1 MTSGS
6 NIKEI
11 DFFLIFCVFRFQ
23 FWFRKTHFGSL
34 TFCIDPVVSTRRI
47 KFQNRRNKTDGHLDR
62 CRQNKHTDKL
72 GNKTNGQLDR
82 QIDRQTDR
90 QTNGET
96 KTSKPTDRQGEKQS
110 EWTDMRRDE
119 TKRQTYRISFSV
131 SLSVPRASICW

>member
-23 FWFRKTHFGSL
+23 FRFWFRKTHFGSL
-34 TFCIDPVVSTRRI
+34 TFCIDPVVSIRRI
-47 KFQNRRNKTDGHLDR
+47 KFQNRRNKTDGHIDR
-62 CRQNKHTDKL
+62 CRQNKQTDKL

-96 KTSKPTDRQGEKQS
+96 KNEQTNRQTGG
-110 EWTDMRRDE
+110 E
-119 TKRQTYRISFSV
+119 TKRMNWHAKRWNKETDVQNFVFGVTECS
-131 SLSVPRASICW
+131 AS